1 MRKLPQ
7 DLAFPLGMGSKRQPA
22 NNNKNIPN
30 GDGLIHNN
38 HNNIHRQISS
48 TTIETAPP
56 NTVPDESANI

>member
-7 DLAFPLGMGSKRQPA
+7 DFAFPLGMGSKRQQP
-22 NNNKNIPN
+22 NHKNMPN

-38 HNNIHRQISS
+38 HNNYHRQISN

-56 NTVPDESANI
+56 NTVPDEKEKL

>member
-7 DLAFPLGMGSKRQPA
+7 DLAFPLGMGSKRQQP
-22 NNNKNIPN
+22 NHNKNVPN

-38 HNNIHRQISS
+38 HNNYHKQLSN

-56 NTVPDESANI
+56 NTVPDGSHNL